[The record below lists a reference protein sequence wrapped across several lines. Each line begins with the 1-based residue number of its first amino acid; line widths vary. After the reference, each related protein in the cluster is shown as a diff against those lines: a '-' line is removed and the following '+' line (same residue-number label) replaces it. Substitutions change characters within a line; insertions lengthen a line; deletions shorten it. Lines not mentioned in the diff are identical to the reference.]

1 MVTRSRRS
9 VLLSALGATTL
20 LAGCST
26 AGDSVPTS
34 AGTAPEKTTSADG
47 GERTPTDTPT
57 ETSTDVPEIDCDFA
71 MRPTPEAGS
80 DDEVEPREYPEKPSG
95 EVDAGWVAHY
105 EEAYVCNRLLSG
117 DEVVAWHGLAVDETS
132 LESRADGVV
141 VHVAYTYGYETED
154 AVVDS
159 PVTTA
164 AYYVSS
170 RGILRARTEA
180 GGGELATS
188 LDPISQGRSIAC
200 F

>member
-20 LAGCST
+20 LAGCSSS
-26 AGDSVPTS
+26 GDSVPTS
-34 AGTAPEKTTSADG
+34 AGTAPEKTTSTDG
-47 GERTPTDTPT
+47 GERMPTDTPT
-57 ETSTDVPEIDCDFA
+57 ETSTDVPAIDCDLA
-71 MRPTPEAGS
+71 MRPTPETGS
-80 DDEVEPREYPEKPSG
+80 DEIEPREYPEKPGG
-95 EVDAGWVAHY
+95 EVDADWVARY
-105 EEAYVCNRLLSG
+105 EEAYVCNQLLSG
-117 DEVVAWHGLAVDETS
+117 DEVVGWHGLAVDETS
-132 LESRADGVV
+132 VESRADGVV

-154 AVVDS
+154 AIVDS

-188 LDPISQGRSIAC
+188 LDPISQGRPIAC